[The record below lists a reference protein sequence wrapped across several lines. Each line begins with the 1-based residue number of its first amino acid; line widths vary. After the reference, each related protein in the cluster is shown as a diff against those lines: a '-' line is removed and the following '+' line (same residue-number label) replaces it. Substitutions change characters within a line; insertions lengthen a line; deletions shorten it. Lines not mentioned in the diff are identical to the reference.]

1 MKQDRFQ
8 QPSFR
13 ITKLVV
19 CLSLSGYCCQAMAEN
34 YFNPRF
40 LSDDPSAVA
49 SLSNFEKGIE
59 APPGTYRVNIYVNE
73 NFITSKEVKFDVN
86 KEKNSLE
93 PCLSYQEL
101 LQLGMSGEAVKNI
114 SKDNIT
120 EQCFPLIS
128 KIPDATSS
136 FDVGN
141 QKLSLNIPQA
151 YMEAHGSDYISP
163 ELWSEGIPAAMV
175 NYNFTGNKSNSSYG
189 GSSDIAYLNLQSGI
203 NLGAWRLRDNTT
215 WNYSSSKNS
224 HENNWEHINTY
235 LERDIIPLRSRLTL
249 GDSFTDSDIFDSV
262 NFRGVK
268 LAKTDSMLPDSER
281 GYAPVIHGVAR
292 TTAVVTVKQN
302 GFDVYQSTVSP
313 GPFVIKNIYS
323 ASNSGD
329 LQVTVQEADGSVQHF
344 TIPYSSVPLLQREG
358 YLKYN
363 ISAGEFRSGNSQ
375 QSHPDFLQAS
385 FLQGLAAG
393 WTVYS
398 GTQLSNHYQSVNA
411 GVGKNLGDWGALSA
425 DLTYA
430 KTKLYDDS
438 EHNGQSLRILYSKA
452 LSNWGTNLQL
462 VGYRYS
468 TKGYY
473 SLSDSTWKSMSG
485 YSIDTNTFT
494 GENSI
499 VDAYNLNFNKKG
511 RFQLSLTQK
520 AGSSGTVFVS
530 GTEQTYWGTDSKD
543 QQLQMGYSGNITD
556 ISYSLTYALT
566 KTAWVEGSDKS
577 IAFNISI
584 PFSHF
589 MQSNTQ
595 SIFRNAS
602 ASYNMTNDVKGHSIH
617 QAGIYGT
624 LLEDQNLSYNFQ
636 KGYSNTTSGTGG
648 STYASMYYRGGYG
661 NTNINYSDSS
671 GSRQVYLGQ
680 SGGILLHS
688 QGVTFSQPL
697 NDTVILVRAPG
708 AKNVSILNQTGVKT
722 DWRGYAVLPYATD
735 YRNNRVALDTN
746 SLANNVDIDDAVTTI
761 VPTHGAVV
769 VADFNTHIGVKLL
782 LTLTHQGKTIP
793 FGSNVS
799 AIGSNNNNSIAGDNG
814 QVYLTGMPLKGA
826 VKVSWGDNPDQQCV
840 AHYQLAELNTKKLLS
855 YASAE
860 CQ

>member
-1 MKQDRFQ
+1 MKIDRSQ
-8 QPSFR
+8 QPTFR

-19 CLSLSGYCCQAMAEN
+19 CLSLCGYGSQSLAET

-59 APPGTYRVNIYVNE
+59 APPGSYRVNIYVND
-73 NFITSKEVKFDVN
+73 NFVTNKEVKFDIN
-86 KEKNSLE
+86 KEKNRLE

-101 LQLGMSGEAVKNI
+101 VQLGMNGSAVKDI
-114 SKDNIT
+114 SKDNLT
-120 EQCFPLIS
+120 AQCFPLLNKIS
-128 KIPDATSS
+128 DATSS
-136 FDVGN
+136 FDVGT

-151 YMEAHGSDYISP
+151 YMQAHGRDYISP

-175 NYNFTGNKSNSSYG
+175 NYNFTGNKAKSPHG
-189 GSSDIAYLNLQSGI
+189 LSSDIAYLNLQSGI

-224 HENNWEHINTY
+224 HENNWQHVNTY
-235 LERDIIPLRSRLTL
+235 LERDIIPLQSRLTL

-292 TTAVVTVKQN
+292 TTALVTVKQN
-302 GFDVYQSTVSP
+302 GFEVYQSTVSP
-313 GPFVIKNIYS
+313 GPFVIKDIYS

-329 LQVTVQEADGSVQHF
+329 LLVTVKEADGSVQSF

-375 QSHPDFLQAS
+375 QSHPDFVQAS
-385 FLQGLAAG
+385 LLQGLPAG

-398 GTQLSNHYQSVNA
+398 GTQLSNNYKSLNA
-411 GVGKNLGDWGALSA
+411 GVGKNLGGWGALSA

-430 KTKLYDDS
+430 KTTLYDDS
-438 EHNGQSLRILYSKA
+438 EHTGESLRVLYSKA
-452 LSNWGTNLQL
+452 LTDWGTNLQL

-473 SLSDSTWKSMSG
+473 SMSDSTWKAMSG
-485 YSIDTNTFT
+485 YSIDTNTLT
-494 GENSI
+494 GEHSV

-520 AGSSGTVFVS
+520 AGSAGTLFVS
-530 GTEQTYWGTDSKD
+530 GSEQTYWGTDSKD
-543 QQLQMGYSGNITD
+543 QQLQAGYSGNFTD
-556 ISYSLTYALT
+556 ISYSVTYALT
-566 KTAWVEGSDKS
+566 KTAWVDGTDKS

-602 ASYNMTNDVKGHSIH
+602 ASYNMTNDMKGHSIH

-624 LLEDQNLSYNFQ
+624 LLEDQNLSYNLQ
-636 KGYSNTTSGTGG
+636 KGYSDTTSGSGG

-661 NTNINYSDSS
+661 NTNINYSDNS
-671 GSRQVYLGQ
+671 GYRQLYVGQ

-735 YRNNRVALDTN
+735 YRNNRVAIDTN
-746 SLANNVDIDDAVTTI
+746 SLANNVDVDDAVATI

-769 VADFNTHIGVKLL
+769 AADFNTHIGVKLL
-782 LTLTHQGKTIP
+782 LTLTHSGRAIP
-793 FGSNVS
+793 FGSNVTTLDNKNS
-799 AIGSNNNNSIAGDNG
+799 SIAGDNG
-814 QVYLTGMPLKGA
+814 QVYLTGMPLKGS
-826 VKVSWGDNPDQQCV
+826 VKVSWGDEASQQCL
-840 AHYQLAELNTKKLLS
+840 AAYQLSELNTNKLLS
-855 YASAE
+855 YATAE
-860 CQ
+860 CK

>member
-1 MKQDRFQ
+1 MKRDRSQ

-19 CLSLSGYCCQAMAEN
+19 CLSLCGYASQSLAET

-59 APPGTYRVNIYVNE
+59 APPGSYRVNIYVND
-73 NFITSKEVKFDVN
+73 NFVTNKEVKFDIN
-86 KEKNSLE
+86 KEKNRLE

-101 LQLGMSGEAVKNI
+101 VQLGMNGSAVKDI
-114 SKDNIT
+114 SKDNLT
-120 EQCFPLIS
+120 VQCFPLSNKIS
-128 KIPDATSS
+128 DATSS
-136 FDVGN
+136 FDVGT

-151 YMEAHGSDYISP
+151 YMQAHGRDYISP

-175 NYNFTGNKSNSSYG
+175 NYNFTGNKAKSPHG
-189 GSSDIAYLNLQSGI
+189 VSSDIAYLNLQSGI

-224 HENNWEHINTY
+224 HENNWQHVNTY
-235 LERDIIPLRSRLTL
+235 LERDIIPLQSRLTL

-262 NFRGVK
+262 NFRGIK

-302 GFDVYQSTVSP
+302 GFEVYQSTVSP
-313 GPFVIKNIYS
+313 GPFVIKDIYS

-329 LQVTVQEADGSVQHF
+329 LLVTVKEADGSVQSF
-344 TIPYSSVPLLQREG
+344 TSPYSSVPLLQREG

-375 QSHPDFLQAS
+375 QSHPDFVQAS
-385 FLQGLAAG
+385 LLQGLSAG
-393 WTVYS
+393 WTIYS
-398 GTQLSNHYQSVNA
+398 GTQLSNHYKSVNA
-411 GVGKNLGDWGALSA
+411 GIGKNLGGWGALSA

-430 KTKLYDDS
+430 KTTLYDDS
-438 EHNGQSLRILYSKA
+438 EHTGQSLRVLYSKA
-452 LSNWGTNLQL
+452 LTDWGTNLQL

-473 SLSDSTWKSMSG
+473 SMSDSTWKAMSG
-485 YSIDTNTFT
+485 YSVDTNTLT
-494 GENSI
+494 GERSV

-520 AGSSGTVFVS
+520 AGSAGTLFASGL
-530 GTEQTYWGTDSKD
+530 EQTYWGTDSKD
-543 QQLQMGYSGNITD
+543 QQLQAGYSGNITD
-556 ISYSLTYALT
+556 ISYSVTYALT
-566 KTAWVEGSDKS
+566 KTAWVDGTDKS

-602 ASYNMTNDVKGHSIH
+602 ASYNMTNDMKGHSIH

-624 LLEDQNLSYNFQ
+624 LLEDQNLSYNLQ
-636 KGYSNTTSGTGG
+636 KGYSNTTSGSGG

-661 NTNINYSDSS
+661 NTNINYSDNS
-671 GSRQVYLGQ
+671 GSRQLYVGQ

-735 YRNNRVALDTN
+735 YRNNRVAIDTN
-746 SLANNVDIDDAVTTI
+746 SLANNVDVDDAVTTI

-769 VADFNTHIGVKLL
+769 AADFNTHVGVKLL
-782 LTLTHQGKTIP
+782 LTLTHNGKAIP
-793 FGSNVS
+793 FGSNVT
-799 AIGSNNNNSIAGDNG
+799 AVDNNNSSIAGDNG
-814 QVYLTGMPLKGA
+814 QVYLTGMPLKGS
-826 VKVSWGDNPDQQCV
+826 VKVSWGDEASQQCL
-840 AHYQLAELNTKKLLS
+840 ATYQLTELNTNKLLS
-855 YASAE
+855 YATAE
-860 CQ
+860 CK

>member
-1 MKQDRFQ
+1 MKRDRLQ
-8 QPSFR
+8 QPTFR

-19 CLSLSGYCCQAMAEN
+19 CLSLCGYGSQSLADT

-59 APPGTYRVNIYVNE
+59 APPGSYKVNIYVNDSFVI
-73 NFITSKEVKFDVN
+73 NREVKFDIN
-86 KEKNSLE
+86 KKKSRLE

-101 LQLGMSGEAVKNI
+101 VQLGMNGSAIKDI
-114 SKDNIT
+114 SKNDLS
-120 EQCFPLIS
+120 EQCFPLS
-128 KIPDATSS
+128 NKIPDATSF
-136 FDVGN
+136 FDVGT

-151 YMEAHGSDYISP
+151 YMQAHGRDYISP

-175 NYNFTGNKSNSSYG
+175 NYNFTGNKANSTHG
-189 GSSDIAYLNLQSGI
+189 VSSDIAYLNLQSGI

-224 HENNWEHINTY
+224 HENNWQHVNTY
-235 LERDIIPLRSRLTL
+235 LERDIIPLESRLTL

-262 NFRGVK
+262 NFRGIK

-281 GYAPVIHGVAR
+281 GYAPVIHGVAH

-302 GFDVYQSTVSP
+302 GFEVYQSTVSP
-313 GPFVIKNIYS
+313 GPFVIKDIYS

-329 LQVTVQEADGSVQHF
+329 LLVTVKEADGSVQSF

-363 ISAGEFRSGNSQ
+363 LSAGEFRSGNSQ
-375 QSHPDFLQAS
+375 QSQPGFVQAS
-385 FLQGLAAG
+385 LLQGLSAG
-393 WTVYS
+393 WTIYS
-398 GTQLSNHYQSVNA
+398 GTQLSNHYKSVNA
-411 GVGKNLGDWGALSA
+411 GIGKNLGGWGALSA

-430 KTKLYDDS
+430 KTTLYDDS
-438 EHNGQSLRILYSKA
+438 EHTGQSLRVLYSKA
-452 LSNWGTNLQL
+452 LTDWGTNLQL

-473 SLSDSTWKSMSG
+473 SLADSTWKAISG
-485 YSIDTNTFT
+485 YSVDTNTLT
-494 GENSI
+494 GESSV

-520 AGSSGTVFVS
+520 AGSVGTLFASGS
-530 GTEQTYWGTDSKD
+530 EQTYWGTDSKD
-543 QQLQMGYSGNITD
+543 QQLQAGYSGNITD

-566 KTAWVEGSDKS
+566 KTAWVNGTDKS

-602 ASYNMTNDVKGHSIH
+602 ASYNMTNDMKGHSIH

-624 LLEDQNLSYNFQ
+624 LLEDQNLSYNLQ
-636 KGYSNTTSGTGG
+636 KGYSNTASDSGG

-661 NTNINYSDSS
+661 NTNISYSDDG
-671 GSRQVYLGQ
+671 GSRQVYIGQ

-688 QGVTFSQPL
+688 QGITLSQPL
-697 NDTVILVRAPG
+697 SDTVILVRAPG

-735 YRNNRVALDTN
+735 YRSNRVAIDTN
-746 SLANNVDIDDAVTTI
+746 SLANNVDVDDAVTSI

-769 VADFNTHIGVKLL
+769 AADFNTHIGVKLL
-782 LTLTHQGKTIP
+782 LTLNHNGKAIP
-793 FGSNVS
+793 FGSNVT
-799 AIGSNNNNSIAGDNG
+799 AVDNNNSSIAGDNG
-814 QVYLTGMPLKGA
+814 QVYLTGMPLKGT
-826 VKVSWGDNPDQQCV
+826 VKVSWGEDASQQCL
-840 AHYQLAELNTKKLLS
+840 ATYQLNELNTNKLLS
-855 YASAE
+855 YATAE
-860 CQ
+860 CK

>member
-1 MKQDRFQ
+1 MKRDRSQ

-19 CLSLSGYCCQAMAEN
+19 CLSLCGYASQSLAET

-59 APPGTYRVNIYVNE
+59 APPGSYRVNIYVND
-73 NFITSKEVKFDVN
+73 NFVTNKEVKFDIN
-86 KEKNSLE
+86 KEKNRLE

-101 LQLGMSGEAVKNI
+101 VQLGMNGSAVKDI
-114 SKDNIT
+114 SKDNLT
-120 EQCFPLIS
+120 VQCFPLSNKIS
-128 KIPDATSS
+128 DATSS
-136 FDVGN
+136 FDVGT

-151 YMEAHGSDYISP
+151 YMQAHGRDYISP

-175 NYNFTGNKSNSSYG
+175 NYNFTGNKAKSPHG
-189 GSSDIAYLNLQSGI
+189 VSSDIAYLNLQSGI

-224 HENNWEHINTY
+224 HENNWQHVNTY
-235 LERDIIPLRSRLTL
+235 LERDIIPLQSRLTL

-262 NFRGVK
+262 NFRGIK

-302 GFDVYQSTVSP
+302 GFEVYQSTVSP
-313 GPFVIKNIYS
+313 GPFVIKDIYS

-329 LQVTVQEADGSVQHF
+329 LLVTVKEADGSVQSF

-375 QSHPDFLQAS
+375 QSHPDFVQAS
-385 FLQGLAAG
+385 LLQGLSAG
-393 WTVYS
+393 WTIYS
-398 GTQLSNHYQSVNA
+398 GTQLSNHYKSVNA
-411 GVGKNLGDWGALSA
+411 GIGKNLGGWGALSA

-430 KTKLYDDS
+430 KTTLYDDS
-438 EHNGQSLRILYSKA
+438 EHTGQSLRVLYSKA
-452 LSNWGTNLQL
+452 LTDWGTNLQL

-473 SLSDSTWKSMSG
+473 SMSDSTWKAMSG
-485 YSIDTNTFT
+485 YSVDTNTLT
-494 GENSI
+494 GERSV

-520 AGSSGTVFVS
+520 AGSAGTLFASGS
-530 GTEQTYWGTDSKD
+530 EQTYWGTDSKD
-543 QQLQMGYSGNITD
+543 QQLQAGYSGNITD
-556 ISYSLTYALT
+556 ISYSVTYALT
-566 KTAWVEGSDKS
+566 KTAWVDGTDKS

-602 ASYNMTNDVKGHSIH
+602 ASYNMTNDMKGHSIH

-624 LLEDQNLSYNFQ
+624 LLEDQNLSYNLQ
-636 KGYSNTTSGTGG
+636 KGYSNTTSGSGG

-661 NTNINYSDSS
+661 NTNINYSDNS
-671 GSRQVYLGQ
+671 GSRQLYVGQ

-735 YRNNRVALDTN
+735 YRNNRVAIDTN
-746 SLANNVDIDDAVTTI
+746 SLANNVDVDDAVTTI

-769 VADFNTHIGVKLL
+769 AADFNTHVGVKLL
-782 LTLTHQGKTIP
+782 LTLTHNGKAIP
-793 FGSNVS
+793 FGSNVT
-799 AIGSNNNNSIAGDNG
+799 AVDNNNSSIAGDNG
-814 QVYLTGMPLKGA
+814 QVYLTGMPLKGS
-826 VKVSWGDNPDQQCV
+826 VKVSWGDEASQQCL
-840 AHYQLAELNTKKLLS
+840 ATYQLTELNTNKLLS
-855 YASAE
+855 YATAE
-860 CQ
+860 CK